1 MDTLTPILE
10 PIKALGV
17 PGAVLV
23 CAGLLFRIRLD
34 LVEGRAALQQLLSEH
49 ERTCATNYARKDDFD
64 ALAGRFHNHLEN
76 HKR

>member
-1 MDTLTPILE
+1 METLAPILE

-34 LVEGRAALQQLLSEH
+34 LVEGRAALQQLLNDH
-49 ERTCATNYARKDDFD
+49 ERTCSAQYARKDDFD
-64 ALAGRFHNHLEN
+64 MLAGRFHSHLEN